1 MRSLRRHGHRVSI
14 RKRETIA
21 GYFMILPLMT
31 GVLLFYIAA
40 FFKNLFYSFTNK
52 RVFGQAHF
60 VGIKNYAQML
70 NSREFLLVLRNTL
83 LYVVIC
89 VPMIVILALA
99 LAILLN
105 RKIRGIGFFRVAF
118 FLPAVT
124 LPAAIGLVWKWMMNY
139 EFGLINEIAVSLH
152 LPRVAWLA
160 DPHIVLISVSIV
172 FIWANT
178 AYQVIIF
185 LAGLQGIPEVYR
197 EAARI
202 DGANPRQIFFHI
214 TMPLLSPVTFF
225 VIVTTMINV
234 FQIFDF
240 IYLMIPEGST
250 GAGAS
255 RSLVSYFYQQSFI
268 LGHKGYGS
276 AVSIVLFLMVLI
288 VTGVQMYFQNK
299 FVVYEE

>member
-105 RKIRGIGFFRVAF
+105 RKIRGIGFFRVAV

-202 DGANPRQIFFHI
+202 DGANPRQIFFSYNYAPAF
-214 TMPLLSPVTFF
+214 TGNFF
-225 VIVTTMINV
+225 CYCYDDDQCFSN
-234 FQIFDF
+234 
-240 IYLMIPEGST
+240 L
-250 GAGAS
+250 
-255 RSLVSYFYQQSFI
+255 
-268 LGHKGYGS
+268 
-276 AVSIVLFLMVLI
+276 
-288 VTGVQMYFQNK
+288 
-299 FVVYEE
+299 